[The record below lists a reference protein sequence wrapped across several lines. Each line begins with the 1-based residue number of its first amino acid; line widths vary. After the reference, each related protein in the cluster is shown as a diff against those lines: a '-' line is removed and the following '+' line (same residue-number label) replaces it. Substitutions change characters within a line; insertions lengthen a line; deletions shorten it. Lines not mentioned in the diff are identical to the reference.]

1 VKSVRFSVG
10 FYTSLSANDFRAAEY
25 TQMNLSLKN
34 HPAVGGILFS
44 FEPAPLGDAT
54 GPC

>member
-1 VKSVRFSVG
+1 VKSVRFSIG

-34 HPAVGGILFS
+34 HPAVGGILS
-44 FEPAPLGDAT
+44 SLSLRRSVM
-54 GPC
+54 